1 MRREIG
7 GAAKVGATV
16 AGRRNRRLDLP
27 VKAARASL
35 FRNGRRAR
43 ILGADLTPINTD
55 CASRPHSG
63 RAVRRRPA
71 SSVNEELIVPT
82 VQTAPTPTRSASA
95 VAGIRSLLVQ
105 VEPGAETAP
114 RLQVAV
120 DLARRLDANLLGVGV
135 EMIQGIG
142 IGDPFVVGG
151 DWINELE
158 ALVQDNLKRAEASFR
173 IQSAGLQTEWLA
185 LQEIPAPAIAR
196 LSRRVDL
203 IVAGGAPL
211 DSFTRSADTAELIMR
226 SGRPV
231 LVAPPRGGKLRGEAV
246 VVAWKD
252 TRESRRAVA
261 DGLPF
266 LKAAE
271 TVSVVEVCDKDD
283 VAAAELHTFDV
294 VQYLRRH
301 GVKALAKAVIAP
313 AERVATE
320 LNIIAQAIEA
330 DLIVAGAYGHTR
342 LGEWLFGGV
351 TRSLLHEPERFAL
364 LSH

>member
-1 MRREIG
+1 MPTLQ
-7 GAAKVGATV
+7 AAPAT
-16 AGRRNRRLDLP
+16 
-27 VKAARASL
+27 
-35 FRNGRRAR
+35 
-43 ILGADLTPINTD
+43 T
-55 CASRPHSG
+55 
-63 RAVRRRPA
+63 RPA
-71 SSVNEELIVPT
+71 SAI
-82 VQTAPTPTRSASA
+82 
-95 VAGIRSLLVQ
+95 AGIRSLLVQ
-105 VEPGAETAP
+105 AEPGAEAAP

-120 DLARRLDANLLGVGV
+120 DLASRLDAMLIGVAV
-135 EMIQGIG
+135 DTIQGIG
-142 IGDPFVVGG
+142 IGDPFMDG
-151 DWINELE
+151 DWMNDLE
-158 ALVQDNLKRAEASFR
+158 ALVQDNLKRAEANFR
-173 IQSAGLQTEWLA
+173 AQTEGLQTEWLA
-185 LQEIPAPAIAR
+185 LQELPAPALAR
-196 LSRRVDL
+196 LSRRADL

-226 SGRPV
+226 CGRPV

-261 DGLPF
+261 DSLPF

-271 TVSVVEVCDKDD
+271 AVSVVEVCGKDGS
-283 VAAAELHTFDV
+283 AGAELNTFDV

-301 GVKALAKAVIAP
+301 GVTAHAKVVVAP
-313 AERVATE
+313 PERVATE
-320 LNIIAQAIEA
+320 LNIIAQAIDG

>member
-1 MRREIG
+1 MPTLQ
-7 GAAKVGATV
+7 AAPAT
-16 AGRRNRRLDLP
+16 
-27 VKAARASL
+27 
-35 FRNGRRAR
+35 
-43 ILGADLTPINTD
+43 T
-55 CASRPHSG
+55 
-63 RAVRRRPA
+63 RPA
-71 SSVNEELIVPT
+71 SAI
-82 VQTAPTPTRSASA
+82 
-95 VAGIRSLLVQ
+95 AGIRSLLVQ
-105 VEPGAETAP
+105 AEPGAEAAP

-120 DLARRLDANLLGVGV
+120 DLASRLDAMLIGVAV
-135 EMIQGIG
+135 DTIQGIG
-142 IGDPFVVGG
+142 IGDPFMDG
-151 DWINELE
+151 DWMNDLE
-158 ALVQDNLKRAEASFR
+158 ALVQDNLKRAEANFR
-173 IQSAGLQTEWLA
+173 AQTEGLQTEWLA
-185 LQEIPAPAIAR
+185 LQELPAPALAR
-196 LSRRVDL
+196 LSRRADL

-226 SGRPV
+226 CGRPV

-261 DGLPF
+261 DSLPF

-271 TVSVVEVCDKDD
+271 AVSVVEVCGKDGS
-283 VAAAELHTFDV
+283 AEAELNTFDV

-301 GVKALAKAVIAP
+301 GVTAHAKVVVAP
-313 AERVATE
+313 PERVATE
-320 LNIIAQAIEA
+320 LNIIAQAIDG